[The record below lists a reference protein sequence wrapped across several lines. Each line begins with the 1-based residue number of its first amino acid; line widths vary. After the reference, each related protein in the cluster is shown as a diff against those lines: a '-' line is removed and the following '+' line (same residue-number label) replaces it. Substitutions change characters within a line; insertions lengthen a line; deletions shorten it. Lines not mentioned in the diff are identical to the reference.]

1 MIELNIAA
9 KTHHTENSAITNNDG
24 ISSLRCVARNDAT
37 LKTDNPVPAMKLAV
51 AEKHLRCRSAARGE
65 MAGHNQP
72 FLNPARR
79 SPATT

>member
-9 KTHHTENSAITNNDG
+9 KKHHTKNSAITKNDG
-24 ISSLRCVARNDAT
+24 ISSLRRVARNVAT
-37 LKTDNPVPAMKLAV
+37 PKTDNPMPAVKLAV
-51 AEKHLRCRSAARGE
+51 AEKHMRCRSAARLE